1 MALMP
6 GRPARNEPL
15 QITGPLLVVSPH
27 YDDVPLSCEALVARP
42 SAMTVM
48 HVCAATPSPAV
59 STDWDRKSG
68 FADSD
73 ASASVRRAEEHA
85 AFVGTPHRFV
95 DVDVLDGQY
104 AGLPRTDEDHRRVTE
119 AVRAWIDEVDG
130 PCTVAAPVGA
140 GRTHDA
146 LVPLVRL
153 RNLVTKA
160 FLSSEH
166 PDHLLARD
174 ATMDAVLERPQAE
187 LLLYEEL
194 PYRLTKRGD
203 HAASRVVARF
213 GPAARL
219 VPGDLPID
227 RSAKARRLRA
237 YASQLPLLF
246 PASALADDASFARF
260 LPSDERYWRV
270 VRG

>member
-1 MALMP
+1 MMSRAF
-6 GRPARNEPL
+6 ARTEPL
-15 QITGPLLVVSPH
+15 RITGPLLVVSPH
-27 YDDVPLSCEALVARP
+27 FDDVPLSCEALVARP
-42 SAMTVM
+42 TAMTVL
-48 HVCAATPSPAV
+48 HVCAARPSPAI
-59 STDWDRKSG
+59 STDWDRQSG
-68 FADSD
+68 FSSSD
-73 ASASVRRAEEHA
+73 ESAAARRAEEHA
-85 AFVGTPHRFV
+85 AFAGTPHTFI

-104 AGLPRTDEDHRRVTE
+104 TGLPRTDEDHRRVTE
-119 AVRAWIDEVDG
+119 AVAAWIDEVGG

-140 GRTHDA
+140 GRRHDA

-174 ATMDAVLERPQAE
+174 ATIAAVLDRPQTD

-194 PYRLTKRGD
+194 PYRLTRRGD
-203 HAASRVVARF
+203 AA
-213 GPAARL
+213 AARVLDRLGPGSRL
-219 VPGDLPID
+219 VCTDLPVD
-227 RSAKARRLRA
+227 RPAKARRLRA

-246 PASALADDASFARF
+246 PASALADDERFARF
-260 LPSDERYWRV
+260 LPGDERYWRV